1 MAKSMLL
8 DNTCIVHEQEE
19 ELEFVRNIL
28 CKCRYKV
35 GYSKKLDHGEYSE
48 CYYLQGSDGMM
59 HSGYMTWNEM
69 RHFAAGMSRAQW
81 YYGK

>member
-35 GYSKKLDHGEYSE
+35 GYSEKLDHGEYSE